1 MKTELHCCDNL
12 VLMKAS
18 ELRVGNIILFAKGTK
33 YEKARTV
40 KVNYFRPRMLAKI
53 YPADLTDEWLERIGF
68 KNDDGSFILKDN
80 IGEITRYYYDGWNMT
95 FEFEFSSSIVYGIE
109 YVHQLQNMYFAL
121 TGKELTWIK

>member
-1 MKTELHCCDNL
+1 MK
-12 VLMKAS
+12 VS

-53 YPADLTDEWLERIGF
+53 SPVYLTDEWLEIIGF
-68 KNDDGSFILKDN
+68 KNDDGSFIYKDN

-95 FEFEFSSSIVYGIE
+95 FEFGFSSAIVYGIE
-109 YVHQLQNMYFAL
+109 YVHQLQNIYFAL
-121 TGKELTWIK
+121 AGKELIIKNK